1 MGKIPPRLSGGACNV
16 LYMHQKCHS
25 SSTTRVANCESGA
38 NKCRHCTLALKL
50 EHPEPQ
56 LTPPSISSLTF
67 TCPRNKPLMSRT
79 MFLIFLGGTY
89 LEKGK
94 SLSAMFI
101 WTSTNH
107 NQGESWPVGWQGGVG
122 VEEVWIACT
131 RVLHTTV
138 QFYFHKCTIILA
150 LLCNYICSTVQMYF
164 CKCKNPHL
172 HIQPIAT
179 TIPSMPVLIFS

>member
-1 MGKIPPRLSGGACNV
+1 MGRLVCRGVVFCPPLVKWAKWAHPIEKSWELLVWNPSGESWETCDYVCARHHCGDKEWGKFPPRLSGGACNV

-94 SLSAMFI
+94 SLSAMFSS
-101 WTSTNH
+101 TSTNH
-107 NQGESWPVGWQGGVG
+107 NQGES
-122 VEEVWIACT
+122 
-131 RVLHTTV
+131 
-138 QFYFHKCTIILA
+138 
-150 LLCNYICSTVQMYF
+150 
-164 CKCKNPHL
+164 
-172 HIQPIAT
+172 
-179 TIPSMPVLIFS
+179 

>member
-1 MGKIPPRLSGGACNV
+1 MGSPYWKVLGTSGLEPFRRKLGDLWLCVCPPPLWWQRMGKIPPRLSGGACNV

-67 TCPRNKPLMSRT
+67 TCPRNKPLMSRI

-107 NQGESWPVGWQGGVG
+107 NQGESWLVGWQGGV
-122 VEEVWIACT
+122 VVWK
-131 RVLHTTV
+131 
-138 QFYFHKCTIILA
+138 KCE
-150 LLCNYICSTVQMYF
+150 
-164 CKCKNPHL
+164 
-172 HIQPIAT
+172 
-179 TIPSMPVLIFS
+179 